1 MLKRKASLVI
11 RNQNPAL
18 MRGSVFG
25 YLRYDL
31 AYPKGGGVS
40 VIVGVGVTVGVL
52 VYGGGVNVFVG
63 IGVAV
68 QSGVAVCVG
77 GGAAQ

>member
-1 MLKRKASLVI
+1 MLKCKASMVI
-11 RNQNPAL
+11 RNQNPAAI
-18 MRGSVFG
+18 RGSVFG

-40 VIVGVGVTVGVL
+40 VIVGVGVTVGVF

-63 IGVAV
+63 GVAV
-68 QSGVAVCVG
+68 QSGVSVGVG